1 MTGAGL
7 GYNPCAIERVK
18 FKFSQLDEGFNKG
31 PKEEDKKE
39 FWKD

>member
-7 GYNPCAIERVK
+7 GYNPCAIERVV
-18 FKFSQLDEGFNKG
+18 FKFSQLDEAFNKG
-31 PKEEDKKE
+31 PKEEDKKK